1 MKGEVRSPTWRNNS
15 TALHLLDKLLPLSLF
30 RTRGAGTRWS
40 EPFPDQRKVVR
51 ADCVADRDVDSVA
64 RDVRMVSVQA
74 VHNGEQV
81 CRADGA
87 PRDESPCLAAWMDKC
102 STEDGAVHSLHYA
115 VMSVEAA

>member
-1 MKGEVRSPTWRNNS
+1 
-15 TALHLLDKLLPLSLF
+15 
-30 RTRGAGTRWS
+30 
-40 EPFPDQRKVVR
+40 VR

-81 CRADGA
+81 CRAVGA

-102 STEDGAVHSLHYA
+102 GTEDGAVPSSTVVRNVQA
-115 VMSVEAA
+115 VIGVSSGEMTQSQDGVKLQLSSEECPCTRLNVCRMNSRTAGPL